1 MAKAITKNKGRS
13 IENEIN
19 MSQDFPFPGTKGGG
33 SLPSVAKESKD
44 GAKALA
50 LVPQGLHPVA
60 VFPPYQ
66 STRKLP
72 AITVIWLEK
81 EMTDDQKQAILERK
95 KGMYGLWTKQWK
107 QMNYRRHHSRK
118 DRLLRAIFSNKKEGM
133 YNRLQEKIRNQRKDI
148 ICSQKRHQMKRK
160 QILQSHTHPKR
171 NIFTRL
177 RNLLKPAV
185 NFLRGESRNTKL
197 KKKLHKCPLERE
209 EKSPTFGFRTLVTII
224 DGAKCILG
232 VNCTIDGDAIDEH
245 NIEKS
250 YPRSKNNNHLMKAK
264 KIDFKPSEKIIWPKM
279 GVEHLARTKRH
290 IIEKEKIIASQP
302 SCNIIPTR
310 SKEICRNIEP

>member
-1 MAKAITKNKGRS
+1 MAKAITKPKGRS

-33 SLPSVAKESKD
+33 SLPSVAKDSKD

-60 VFPPYQ
+60 VFPPYK

-81 EMTDDQKQAILERK
+81 EMTDDQKQAALERK

-107 QMNYRRHHSRK
+107 QMNYRRHHIRK
-118 DRLLRAIFSNKKEGM
+118 DRLLRAIFSNKKEAM
-133 YNRLQEKIRNQRKDI
+133 HNKLREKIRNQRNDI
-148 ICSQKRHQMKRK
+148 FCSQKHHQMKRK
-160 QILQSHTHPKR
+160 QILQPHTNPKP
-171 NIFTRL
+171 NILTRF

-197 KKKLHKCPLERE
+197 KKQIYKCPPERE
-209 EKSPTFGFRTLVTII
+209 EKSPSFGFRTLVTLI
-224 DGAKCILG
+224 DGAKCTPG
-232 VNCTIDGDAIDEH
+232 VSCTIDDGGIDK
-245 NIEKS
+245 NDIEKS
-250 YPRSKNNNHLMKAK
+250 YSRSKNNNNSMKAK
-264 KIDFKPSEKIIWPKM
+264 KLDFKPSEKIIWPKM
-279 GVEHLARTKRH
+279 GFEHLARTKRY

-302 SCNIIPTR
+302 SCNIIVTR
-310 SKEICRNIEP
+310 SKELCRNKEP